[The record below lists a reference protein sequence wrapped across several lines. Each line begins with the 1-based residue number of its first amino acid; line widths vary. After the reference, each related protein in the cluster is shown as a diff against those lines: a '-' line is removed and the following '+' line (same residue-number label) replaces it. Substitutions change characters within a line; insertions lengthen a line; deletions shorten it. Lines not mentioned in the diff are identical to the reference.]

1 MPKRCQECRQ
11 EYTGPHHTDCP
22 GLRPP
27 VLPEPRGASPEQRPA
42 VAPDPSRS
50 GGPAGPQPATVAPP
64 VRQPLILDPLT
75 PQHRDTVAN
84 PVVLSNPSAGGGSQ
98 TSRGAEVST
107 AAPPVRQPLILD
119 PLTPADPD
127 TVATSVVLPNASAG
141 RGSQTS
147 RGAEVQTGPGS
158 VTVRDPVPGAA
169 VTGRLLSIGPP
180 LREYRWRNPLF
191 LAIVFTV
198 GLFSRQARGPAM
210 HTFGQ
215 PYEVESWS
223 MQVLDEQTGRSV
235 AVVLVDPAGAVP
247 EVGSRVAVFGARRR
261 QNIEAERIRM
271 LEDRHGNPM
280 PGEVE
285 WRNRRML

>member
-27 VLPEPRGASPEQRPA
+27 VLPEPREASPEQRP
-42 VAPDPSRS
+42 
-50 GGPAGPQPATVAPP
+50 
-64 VRQPLILDPLT
+64 
-75 PQHRDTVAN
+75 
-84 PVVLSNPSAGGGSQ
+84 
-98 TSRGAEVST
+98 
-107 AAPPVRQPLILD
+107 
-119 PLTPADPD
+119 
-127 TVATSVVLPNASAG
+127 
-141 RGSQTS
+141 
-147 RGAEVQTGPGS
+147 
-158 VTVRDPVPGAA
+158 A

-235 AVVLVDPAGAVP
+235 AVVLVEPAGAAP